1 MDSTMDKDPLLARDW
16 IKMNMKF
23 PGFCLLC
30 KQRINSAEVGY
41 WSRTAKSILHVDC
54 YNLSGLHIKKNQNS
68 LSHKTFQSQ
77 GKGDGLLAD
86 FITQRENKEKCFICS
101 SQIDFQDSLVL
112 TLLKLEKNIS
122 TLETIF
128 CSTCLSRSDPHI
140 FEEYRHAFSKN
151 LKSI

>member
-1 MDSTMDKDPLLARDW
+1 MDKDPLLARDW

-54 YNLSGLHIKKNQNS
+54 YNLSGLHNKKSQNS
-68 LSHKTFQSQ
+68 LNNKTSQSQ
-77 GKGDGLLAD
+77 INGDSQLAN
-86 FITQRENKEKCFICS
+86 FITQRENKEKCFICRG
-101 SQIDFQDSLVL
+101 QIDFQDGLVL

-122 TLETIF
+122 TLDTIF
-128 CSTCLSRSDPHI
+128 CSTCLSCSDPHI
-140 FEEYRHAFSKN
+140 FEEYRHSFSKN

>member
-1 MDSTMDKDPLLARDW
+1 MNKDPLLASDW
-16 IKMNMKF
+16 IKMSMKF
-23 PGFCLLC
+23 PGFCLIC
-30 KQRINSAEVGY
+30 KLRINSAEVGY

-54 YNLSGLHIKKNQNS
+54 YNLSGLHNKKNQNS
-68 LSHKTFQSQ
+68 LNHKTFQSQ
-77 GKGDGLLAD
+77 KNGDGPLAD
-86 FITQRENKEKCFICS
+86 FITQRENKEKCFICR
-101 SQIDFQDSLVL
+101 SQIDFHNSLVL

-128 CSTCLSRSDPHI
+128 CSTCLSCSDPHI